1 LPRPKTIGTAHSVDV
16 IVESAIVVTKR
27 RDVLGTHART
37 TTGIPVA
44 SAELRQALA
53 NALARAR
60 NLEGSLQER
69 LQSYSNAIRELHPA
83 YASAVDALVGR
94 LDVSEAGGSAPAPG
108 DLMPP
113 FLLPDDTGQFVSLE
127 ELVDSGPVAVMFHRG
142 HWCPWCRI
150 SFTALARVQEDV
162 AASQGRVV
170 AIIPERQEF
179 ATAFKADARSLYPVL
194 SDVDNGYALVL
205 NLAIWIGPDL
215 ERLLSEL
222 GRVLPRYQGN
232 DAWMLPIPA
241 AFVVDRKGVVRYRF
255 LDPDFRRRMDI
266 KQLIEALRAAGSS

>member
-1 LPRPKTIGTAHSVDV
+1 M
-16 IVESAIVVTKR
+16 VESAVIVSKPTA
-27 RDVLGTHART
+27 VLGTYART
-37 TTGIPVA
+37 PAGISMA

-60 NLEGSLQER
+60 DLDGSLQER
-69 LQSYSNAIRELHPA
+69 LASYSDAIRNLHPD
-83 YASAVDALVGR
+83 YANAVDALVGR
-94 LDVSEAGGSAPAPG
+94 LDVSEAGASAPAPG
-108 DLMPP
+108 EPMPP
-113 FLLPDDTGQFVSLE
+113 FLLPDETGQLISLE
-127 ELVDSGPVAVMFHRG
+127 ELVESGPVAVMFHRG

-150 SFTALARVQEDV
+150 SFTALAKVQEDV
-162 AASQGRVV
+162 ASSQGRVV

-179 ATAFKADARSLYPVL
+179 AAAFKADARSLYPVL
-194 SDVDNGYALVL
+194 SDVDNGYALLL

-222 GRVLPRYQGN
+222 GRVLPQYQGN

-241 AFVVDRKGVVRYRF
+241 AFVVDRQGVVRYRF

-266 KQLIEALRAAGSS
+266 GQLIEALHAAG